1 MRALFYHRSPEWTG
15 SARVFAAAAR
25 TLAARGH
32 EVTYV
37 CPPES
42 AVEAQVSREGFDVA
56 ALDDRRGERGRLA
69 RVMRENLVEVTYVH
83 TELEH
88 WTAALAAR
96 RAGRGGIVRRN
107 GAGGR
112 LATGMRT
119 RAAMRLAPTAL
130 LFTSPGELQGTP
142 RLPRTVS
149 AAVADVGV
157 PAAAYDAVR
166 PAPRASLGADP
177 GTRLVVCATGAGQSR
192 PHLATVLRTV
202 GLLAPQHP
210 ELRLAI
216 VGPGSDTEDLRMH
229 AAALGITGVV
239 AHLGERDD
247 QLAVLAAAD
256 IGWVAS
262 GGDDAAYAALDF
274 MALRVPVLAERD
286 TIASRY
292 VAHGITGELLPPEDP
307 PATAAAVA
315 QFIGR
320 DELRVAMGNAA
331 HARVLRDFGES
342 AMAERFL
349 EVGAATRDRARAGPR

>member
-1 MRALFYHRSPEWTG
+1 MRALFYNHSPEWTG

-25 TLAARGH
+25 TLAERGH
-32 EVTYV
+32 QITYA

-42 AVEAQVSREGFDVA
+42 AVEAQVTRDGYDVA
-56 ALDDRRGERGRLA
+56 AVDEGGGDPGRLA
-69 RVMRENLVEVTYVH
+69 RVMRENFIEVTYVH
-83 TELEH
+83 SEREH
-88 WTAALAAR
+88 WSAAVATR

-107 GAGGR
+107 CAGCR

-119 RAAMRLAPTAL
+119 RTAMRVAPSAL
-130 LFTSPGELQGTP
+130 LFTSAGELQGTP
-142 RLPRTVS
+142 RLARTIS

-157 PAAAYDAVR
+157 PAALYDPVL
-166 PAPRASLGADP
+166 PAPRASLRADP
-177 GTRLVVCATGAGQSR
+177 GTRLVVCATGFGQAR

-202 GLLAPQHP
+202 GLLAPLHP

-216 VGPGSDTEDLRMH
+216 VGPGSDNEDLRMH
-229 AAALGITGVV
+229 AAALGITSVV

-256 IGWVAS
+256 IGWVAA

-286 TIASRY
+286 TVAARY
-292 VAHGITGELLPPEDP
+292 VADGITGELLPPQDP

-320 DELRVAMGNAA
+320 DELRKTMGNAA
-331 HARVLRDFGES
+331 HARVLRDFSES
-342 AMAERFL
+342 AMADRFL
-349 EVGAATRDRARAGPR
+349 EVGAAARDRSRWAK